1 MELLSQGI
9 GNWTGISEVYDGNGK
24 FIGNAS
30 DQRTLVQND
39 DETYTVTVNIFGPLM
54 VNGQYNIRL
63 ASDHHTH
70 LGQVNFGYAE
80 QNNNE
85 LLASNNYWAQWG
97 LSESSFV
104 LVSPKI
110 HSQLSLS
117 LLKRGEQLIYTLVGE
132 YHDTNTNIA
141 VPNAVGTPLDRHN
154 DPNAGRTQHLLHRA
168 GTWSGEVTVIDE
180 NLAPMGRA
188 HYTENV
194 RVHQEQL
201 MVTTEGGGFTP
212 MKRSF
217 RMKTNGWQAWSDP
230 GDVVGSYN
238 IAGGRALVGNFHYV
252 GADRRIWRREV
263 ATSDG
268 QHKAIVHYIYHGDKR
283 VGVQYGIL
291 SFVKT

>member
-9 GNWTGISEVYDGNGK
+9 GNWTGISEVYDGSGM

-30 DQRTLVQND
+30 DQRHIKKND

-54 VNGQYNIRL
+54 INGDYKIRI
-63 ASDHHTH
+63 ASDHHSYLGNTH
-70 LGQVNFGYAE
+70 YGYAE
-80 QNNNE
+80 QSNNE
-85 LLASNNYWAQWG
+85 LLASNNYWAKWG

-104 LVSPKI
+104 IVSPEI

-117 LLKRGEQLIYTLVGE
+117 LLKRGEQLIYMLIGE
-132 YHDTNTNIA
+132 YYDNQTSVQLPPA
-141 VPNAVGTPLDRHN
+141 EGTPFDRHN
-154 DPNAGRTQHLLHRA
+154 DPTAGRGTHLLHRA
-168 GTWSGEVTVIDE
+168 GTWSGQVTVMDGD
-180 NLAPMGRA
+180 LQPMGRA

-194 RVHQEQL
+194 RTHQDQL

-217 RMKTNGWQAWSDP
+217 RMTSNGWQAWTAP
-230 GDVVGSYN
+230 GDVVGSYS
-238 IAGGRALVGNFHYV
+238 IAGGRALIGSFHYV

-263 ATSDG
+263 STADG
-268 QHKAIVHYIYHGDKR
+268 QHKAILHYIYHGDKR
-283 VGVQYGIL
+283 VGIQYGML

>member
-9 GNWTGISEVYDGNGK
+9 GNWTGISEVYDGQGK

-30 DQRTLVQND
+30 DQRTIVQND
-39 DETYTVTVNIFGPLM
+39 DETYTVSVDIFGPLM
-54 VNGQYNIRL
+54 VKGQYTIRI
-63 ASDHHTH
+63 ASDHHSH
-70 LGQVNFGYAE
+70 LGQANYGYAE

-104 LVSPKI
+104 LVSSKT

-117 LLKRGEQLIYTLVGE
+117 LLKRGEQLLYTLVGE
-132 YHDTNTNIA
+132 YHDEATPVQ
-141 VPNAVGTPLDRHN
+141 VPTAVGTPLDRHN
-154 DPNAGRTQHLLHRA
+154 DPNAGRSQHLLHRA

-180 NLAPMGRA
+180 NLSPMGRA
-188 HYTENV
+188 HYTENM

-201 MVTTEGGGFTP
+201 MITTEGGGFTP

-217 RMKTNGWQAWSDP
+217 RMRTNGWQAWSDP

-238 IAGGRALVGNFHYV
+238 IVGGRAMTGSFHYV

-263 ATSDG
+263 ASADG
-268 QHKAIVHYIYHGDKR
+268 QHKAILHYIYHGDKR
-283 VGVQYGIL
+283 VGVQYGLL